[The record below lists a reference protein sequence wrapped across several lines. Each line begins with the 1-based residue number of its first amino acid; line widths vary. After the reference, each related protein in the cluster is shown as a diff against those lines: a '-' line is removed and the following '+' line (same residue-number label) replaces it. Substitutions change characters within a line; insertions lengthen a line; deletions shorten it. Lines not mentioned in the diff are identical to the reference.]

1 MPPKLY
7 RNKALHRL
15 LVFPDDVIKSLE
27 CFFMNFAFFIY
38 LIFLK
43 KIPENII
50 SNISEQIR
58 PQIPVAKRLTDYS
71 EQEISEFPRLFEW

>member
-1 MPPKLY
+1 
-7 RNKALHRL
+7 
-15 LVFPDDVIKSLE
+15 
-27 CFFMNFAFFIY
+27 MNFVIFIY